1 MTARFL
7 PHARLQELIDA
18 LAEGDRQVIGPMVRE
33 GAVVLAPL
41 REASQLPWGVVDVQE
56 PGKYTLEKGDGQRAF
71 AWVNGPVSLK
81 PFLFKQQETLWRA
94 ETNLDGQLE
103 YESVV
108 EVAPM
113 AVIGARPCDLAAA
126 QIQDRVFLE
135 GANVDPRYQARRQ
148 SLFTVVLN
156 CTRSASTCFC
166 VSQGGSPRA
175 DHGFDLAMT
184 ELQDGLVV
192 ESGSEAGATL
202 LTALELA
209 EATEAQLQAVAAG
222 VQEAADTQRKDLP
235 PPEKLAAILAASK
248 DHPQWDV
255 AAERCESCG
264 NCTKLC
270 PSCLCHKQ
278 TYLPSLDGEGG
289 EQVREWASCQS
300 EAHSYVS
307 GKNLREARRERY
319 RMRVTHKFVNM
330 QEQFGVPGCVG
341 CGRCISW
348 CENSI
353 DLTENLAIIAQD
365 TKEGNND
372 E

>member
-7 PHARLQELIDA
+7 PHARLQDLIDA
-18 LAEGDRQVIGPMVRE
+18 LAEGGRQVIGPMVRE

-41 REASQLPWGVVDVQE
+41 REASQLPWGVRDVQV
-56 PGKYTLEKGDGQRAF
+56 PGKYTLEEGDEERAF

-94 ETNLDGQLE
+94 ETSPDGRLG

-108 EVAPM
+108 EAAPQ

-135 GANVDPRYQARRQ
+135 GSNVDPRYQARRRT
-148 SLFTVVLN
+148 LFTVVLN
-156 CTRSASTCFC
+156 CTRAAATCFC

-175 DHGFDLAMT
+175 EHGFDLAMT
-184 ELQDGLVV
+184 EIRGGLVV
-192 ESGSEAGATL
+192 ESGSEQGETL
-202 LTALELA
+202 LASLALE
-209 EATEAQLQAVAAG
+209 EATETQLQVVEAG
-222 VQEAADTQRKDLP
+222 VKEAADTQRKDLP
-235 PPEKLAAILAASK
+235 SPEKLAAILAASK

-264 NCTKLC
+264 NCTKFC

-307 GKNLREARRERY
+307 GKSLREARRERY

-341 CGRCISW
+341 CGRCITW
-348 CENSI
+348 CENAI
-353 DLTENLAIIAQD
+353 DLTENLAIIAKDAQ
-365 TKEGNND
+365 EGDDD